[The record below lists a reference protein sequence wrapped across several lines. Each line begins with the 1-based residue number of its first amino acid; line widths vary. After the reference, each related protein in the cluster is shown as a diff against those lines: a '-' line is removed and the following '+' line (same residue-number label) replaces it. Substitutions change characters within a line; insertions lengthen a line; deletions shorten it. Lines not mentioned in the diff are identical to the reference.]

1 VAFLHSHNV
10 IHCDLKSDNIFL
22 DEDGM
27 LAKVGDLGLAMQ
39 RDHATMY
46 LSSIKSAAGTSMYMA
61 PEVMRDEQYGRA
73 ADTYSYALVLYE
85 LLLHKRPYS
94 PRFRKFSGQPPPT
107 SPHPRRGP
115 LAPVSCTQ
123 TPGSEAQ
130 LRVQSQI
137 FFRRSRTA
145 PACRMCD
152 RSVVLDMYICRS
164 KLIWTNRNYQ
174 HEGDA

>member
-1 VAFLHSHNV
+1 V

-27 LAKVGDLGLAMQ
+27 HAKVGDLGLAMQ

-94 PRFRKFSGQPPPT
+94 PRFRKFSPRPPT
-107 SPHPRRGP
+107 HAVGRSPRFLAHRHLVRRHNCGYSLRFFSKEQNGTSMQNVRSLSCPRYVHLP
-115 LAPVSCTQ
+115 IQA
-123 TPGSEAQ
+123 
-130 LRVQSQI
+130 
-137 FFRRSRTA
+137 
-145 PACRMCD
+145 D
-152 RSVVLDMYICRS
+152 LD
-164 KLIWTNRNYQ
+164 
-174 HEGDA
+174 

>member
-1 VAFLHSHNV
+1 MAFLHSHKV

-27 LAKVGDLGLAMQ
+27 HAKVGDLGLAMQ

-137 FFRRSRTA
+137 FFEGAERHQHAECAIAQLS
-145 PACRMCD
+145 
-152 RSVVLDMYICRS
+152 SICTFADPS
-164 KLIWTNRNYQ
+164 
-174 HEGDA
+174 